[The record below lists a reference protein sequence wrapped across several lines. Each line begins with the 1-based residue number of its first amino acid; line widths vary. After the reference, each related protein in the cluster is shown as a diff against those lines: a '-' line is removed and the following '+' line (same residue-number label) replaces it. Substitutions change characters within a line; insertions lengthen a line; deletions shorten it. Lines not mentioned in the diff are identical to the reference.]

1 MSFIKNTARVG
12 LLTFVSRIT
21 GYIRD
26 VLIASLL
33 GASIWN
39 DAFIL
44 ALRLPNLFR
53 NIFGEGAFN
62 NAFVPIFAQ
71 KLKASPRQASIF
83 AAKIHTILITALCIF
98 CAVMLYNMRSIVLIT
113 TPGMSDDMELI
124 KLITDLTQI
133 TFPYLIFI
141 SLAAFH
147 GGVLNAQG
155 KFAAFAMMPILFNL
169 VLITACFMHVGGN
182 VTTIRILAWAVLLA
196 GFFELIFMI
205 VFSYKSNSLIGFSVP
220 SWGRDTRQLLRR
232 FFPGVVGSGVM
243 HINLWVDT
251 MLASFVSN
259 GISYLYYAD
268 RVNQLPLAIIGTA
281 LGTVLLPVLAK
292 EVANNSFEKV
302 INLQNQAIKFAMFIV
317 LPAAIG
323 LFSLAFEIIRLLF
336 AHGNFDENAV
346 LQTALSLQVMT
357 MGLPAYVLT
366 KIFLALFYANGDTR
380 TPVING
386 LICIVSNV
394 IFSLIFMPTMQ
405 HVGIA
410 LATIISAWINFIIL
424 FLISIARGWYK
435 LSAAVL
441 KYIIKYIFAC
451 IIMFIVIYFVR
462 NLLTTD
468 NELLLTSALIIS
480 GVVSYGIICLMI
492 KAIPK
497 KENEHA
503 AI

>member
-12 LLTFVSRIT
+12 FLTFISRIT

-33 GASIWN
+33 GASVWN
-39 DAFIL
+39 DVFIL

-71 KLKASPRQASIF
+71 KLKADPHDATSF
-83 AAKIHTILITALCIF
+83 AAQIHTILLTALCIF
-98 CAVMLYNMRSIVLIT
+98 CAIMLYNMHSIVLIT
-113 TPGMSDDMELI
+113 TPGMSDERELI
-124 KLITDLTQI
+124 TLTTELTQI

-147 GGVLNAQG
+147 GGVLNARG
-155 KFAAFAMMPILFNL
+155 KFAAFAMMPVLFNV
-169 VLITACFMHVGGN
+169 VLIAACFIHTGN
-182 VTTIRILAWAVLLA
+182 GFDTIHILAWSVLLA
-196 GFFELIFMI
+196 GFIELLFM
-205 VFSYKSNSLIGFSVP
+205 VFFSYKSGILVGYSMP
-220 SWGRDTRQLLRR
+220 SWGRDTRKLLRR
-232 FFPGVVGSGVM
+232 FFPGVIGSGVM

-251 MLASFVSN
+251 MLASFVSS

-292 EVANNSFEKV
+292 EVSNNSFEKV
-302 INLQNQAIKFAMFIV
+302 IRLQNKAIKFAMFIA
-317 LPAAIG
+317 LPAAAG

-336 AHGNFDENAV
+336 ARGNFNENAV
-346 LQTALSLQVMT
+346 LQTALSLQVMS
-357 MGLPAYVLT
+357 MALPAYVLT
-366 KIFLALFYANGDTR
+366 KIFLALFYANGDTK

-410 LATIISAWINFIIL
+410 LATIISAWINFVIL
-424 FLISIARGWYK
+424 FFVSIKRKWYK
-435 LSAAVL
+435 LSSDIL
-441 KYIIKYIFAC
+441 WHIIKYIFSC
-451 IIMFIVIYFVR
+451 ITMLVVIYLVR
-462 NLLTTD
+462 NCLKISD
-468 NELLLTSALIIS
+468 GLLLTSILISTGI
-480 GVVSYGIICLMI
+480 VSYGITCFII
-492 KAIPK
+492 KAIPIRK
-497 KENEHA
+497 DVHA
-503 AI
+503 TI